1 MVNVKIQNMTRKF
14 GDSDSDS
21 EIIAADDIDLTIQDG
36 EFITLVGPSGCG
48 KTTTLRCVAGLDT
61 PTSGSVH
68 FGDRDVTDLPPQERD
83 IALLFQDIALYPHM
97 TVRDN
102 MAYGL
107 KIAGVSKKERYEKV
121 AEAAELLQITEQLDK
136 KPADLSGGQQQR
148 VALGRSIVR
157 DPTVFLFDE
166 PMSDLDAKLKRELRP
181 IIQQVTDQIDCP
193 VLYVTHDQEE
203 AMTMSDRV
211 AVINEGQIEQISPPE
226 EIYNQPA
233 TEFVADFIGQPA
245 MQFFDGHVSRDN
257 GSTILEIGTHS
268 FDSMQTN
275 KLEGYSNQTVRV
287 GVRPQHIRVN
297 GSQNDRISATHI
309 LDEPLGDQTN
319 SFFETEFGEVVVVTP
334 PGFEGKGKKYSLSFT
349 TEDIL
354 LFDQDSHI
362 RIT

>member
-121 AEAAELLQITEQLDK
+121 AEAAELLQITE
-136 KPADLSGGQQQR
+136 
-148 VALGRSIVR
+148 
-157 DPTVFLFDE
+157 
-166 PMSDLDAKLKRELRP
+166 
-181 IIQQVTDQIDCP
+181 
-193 VLYVTHDQEE
+193 
-203 AMTMSDRV
+203 
-211 AVINEGQIEQISPPE
+211 
-226 EIYNQPA
+226 
-233 TEFVADFIGQPA
+233 
-245 MQFFDGHVSRDN
+245 
-257 GSTILEIGTHS
+257 
-268 FDSMQTN
+268 
-275 KLEGYSNQTVRV
+275 
-287 GVRPQHIRVN
+287 
-297 GSQNDRISATHI
+297 
-309 LDEPLGDQTN
+309 
-319 SFFETEFGEVVVVTP
+319 
-334 PGFEGKGKKYSLSFT
+334 
-349 TEDIL
+349 
-354 LFDQDSHI
+354 
-362 RIT
+362 

>member
-166 PMSDLDAKLKRELRP
+166 PMSDLQTLNSN
-181 IIQQVTDQIDCP
+181 VNC
-193 VLYVTHDQEE
+193 VLSSNKSRIRSTV
-203 AMTMSDRV
+203 
-211 AVINEGQIEQISPPE
+211 
-226 EIYNQPA
+226 
-233 TEFVADFIGQPA
+233 
-245 MQFFDGHVSRDN
+245 QFFMLL
-257 GSTILEIGTHS
+257 TI
-268 FDSMQTN
+268 
-275 KLEGYSNQTVRV
+275 
-287 GVRPQHIRVN
+287 
-297 GSQNDRISATHI
+297 
-309 LDEPLGDQTN
+309 
-319 SFFETEFGEVVVVTP
+319 
-334 PGFEGKGKKYSLSFT
+334 KKK
-349 TEDIL
+349 
-354 LFDQDSHI
+354 
-362 RIT
+362 R